1 MVVNGHESKSK
12 KLTFLSISF
21 IPITNK
27 VNAHEWS
34 DSEFNDILMAIIN
47 HQEFFNANV
56 LATFYNGHY
65 LFLFGI

>member
-1 MVVNGHESKSK
+1 MKEVEI
-12 KLTFLSISF
+12 FLSISF

-34 DSEFNDILMAIIN
+34 DSECNDILMAIIN
-47 HQEFFNANV
+47 HQEFFNANNFSN
-56 LATFYNGHY
+56 FYYGHY

>member
-1 MVVNGHESKSK
+1 MKEVE
-12 KLTFLSISF
+12 TFLSISF

-47 HQEFFNANV
+47 HQEFFNANDFQQLLLWPLFV
-56 LATFYNGHY
+56 SVWY
-65 LFLFGI
+65 LMAIISW

>member
-1 MVVNGHESKSK
+1 MKEVE
-12 KLTFLSISF
+12 TFLSISF

-47 HQEFFNANV
+47 HQEFLNANDFSN
-56 LATFYNGHY
+56 FYYGYY